1 MQAKLLYL
9 GSPTTTPAPAVQ
21 VNNGGKVILTSIRIA
36 APTNSNGSYELHH
49 LWLGQTAASTSNTLA
64 YNVSLTSKHAT
75 EFLTHPLPLSPGES
89 LYVSGDKVT
98 VAIYGIVI

>member
-1 MQAKLLYL
+1 MNAQLLYIA
-9 GSPTTTPAPAVQ
+9 SPTTTPSPAVQ

-36 APTNSNGSYELHH
+36 APTNNNGSYELHH
-49 LWLGQTAASTSNTLA
+49 LWLGQTEASTSNTLA